1 MKIQLFPTEGFLEE
15 IQRADCSMIN
25 ILNEEGVDSSNGVGN
40 LCASICDN
48 EIAPRKIRAE
58 KGEMNGVS
66 S

>member
-1 MKIQLFPTEGFLEE
+1 
-15 IQRADCSMIN
+15 MIN

-48 EIAPRKIRAE
+48 ERAPRKIRAE